1 MTSCVIT
8 CLGARPLYAHT
19 DRSGEC
25 SCCFQAD
32 IGEVA
37 RSVVVA
43 PNAAVRSARPEA
55 VAQVPIMITVDYWA
69 TSPRPPKPTR
79 GRLHVDAAGPPLCPI
94 NNPERQPSDRLM
106 ATLMPSR
113 HPTGRLLQSEKMSL
127 QFGYD
132 VRCRASPHP
141 DAIGT
146 EPSRRCT
153 ASRHHRA
160 HRPTMVRRRG
170 SRRAGGAGIA
180 GVDQVA

>member
-55 VAQVPIMITVDYWA
+55 VAQVPNGAYHDHSGLLGDLAETAHAD
-69 TSPRPPKPTR
+69 PRP
-79 GRLHVDAAGPPLCPI
+79 
-94 NNPERQPSDRLM
+94 
-106 ATLMPSR
+106 
-113 HPTGRLLQSEKMSL
+113 
-127 QFGYD
+127 
-132 VRCRASPHP
+132 
-141 DAIGT
+141 
-146 EPSRRCT
+146 
-153 ASRHHRA
+153 
-160 HRPTMVRRRG
+160 
-170 SRRAGGAGIA
+170 IA
-180 GVDQVA
+180 R